1 MDKDLFE
8 AARDGDVEL
17 VKRFLAQGTNTEWK
31 NKVSEAIFIFIFL
44 YTLMMMLMNDH
55 FFVLHD
61 NMKLHH
67 LYHHNFFIIII

>member
-31 NKVSEAIFIFIFL
+31 NKVSEAIFIFLFL
-44 YTLMMMLMNDH
+44 YT
-55 FFVLHD
+55 
-61 NMKLHH
+61 
-67 LYHHNFFIIII
+67 